1 MTDVTRKHIAP
12 RFVCLQYAAGASSVD
27 LRLTAGGNDN
37 GEGGRNFLIG
47 GVPQICPLPTPPT
60 PPTSPP
66 PSPPPRQCVTS
77 SRTYA
82 SCAADTYSWNPATSR
97 YEAPSANRQIC
108 SNGKCQRLGWNC
120 GGGHYGYT
128 TTTCAECPA
137 PPPPPSPSLPP
148 SSPPSPLV
156 PPLPPAPPSTPELAL
171 PTLDNYTRIYRDGDS
186 VADLTSLTYRTDA
199 IIRMTAK
206 TNTTFELINFVPVD
220 LEDVEIVMSFY
231 GGPQNVSVGR
241 IDSLPAH
248 AVFELEFPFVTF
260 PDREFT
266 DQDGVA
272 VDLANYGSGIPIAH
286 GGVRAGQECWSNSA
300 ARCRDDGDTP
310 CDWCGGSDWFCCSAT
325 WSYTSSDNCH
335 RDNVVFY
342 SAEGNHRCAK
352 KGVHLSFDYRGT
364 STTMQRLERLK
375 SVPWSLSLKDFDWSN
390 DPSNNWREDP
400 EPRHARLWT
409 ALILNVAFMYS
420 HPDFADRMAAEEI
433 TDNQGALMTAEKKR
447 SVLSE
452 LLSPRRFNLGVVAKV
467 SGLGGG
473 STLGVAEY
481 VLKSDFFYGQ
491 QRGGVTYHELG
502 HCLGYNHDSS
512 MTYPTNGAGFSKLGE
527 TFGREMSAAGDVLI
541 DQTNYA
547 FADYTVQ

>member
-1 MTDVTRKHIAP
+1 
-12 RFVCLQYAAGASSVD
+12 
-27 LRLTAGGNDN
+27 
-37 GEGGRNFLIG
+37 
-47 GVPQICPLPTPPT
+47 
-60 PPTSPP
+60 
-66 PSPPPRQCVTS
+66 
-77 SRTYA
+77 
-82 SCAADTYSWNPATSR
+82 
-97 YEAPSANRQIC
+97 
-108 SNGKCQRLGWNC
+108 
-120 GGGHYGYT
+120 
-128 TTTCAECPA
+128 
-137 PPPPPSPSLPP
+137 
-148 SSPPSPLV
+148 
-156 PPLPPAPPSTPELAL
+156 
-171 PTLDNYTRIYRDGDS
+171 
-186 VADLTSLTYRTDA
+186 
-199 IIRMTAK
+199 
-206 TNTTFELINFVPVD
+206 
-220 LEDVEIVMSFY
+220 
-231 GGPQNVSVGR
+231 
-241 IDSLPAH
+241 
-248 AVFELEFPFVTF
+248 
-260 PDREFT
+260 
-266 DQDGVA
+266 
-272 VDLANYGSGIPIAH
+272 
-286 GGVRAGQECWSNSA
+286 
-300 ARCRDDGDTP
+300 
-310 CDWCGGSDWFCCSAT
+310 
-325 WSYTSSDNCH
+325 
-335 RDNVVFY
+335 
-342 SAEGNHRCAK
+342 
-352 KGVHLSFDYRGT
+352 
-364 STTMQRLERLK
+364 MQRLERLK